1 LFSLS
6 GQPNAPHM
14 TVKCAA
20 LSFVNVCHKCCM
32 EGRLACCPHIWK
44 VLLLKHIGSPSPFLL
59 GTHRVCSPGANIV
72 VVGISH
78 ARPECPEPWT
88 RCSERAKCLFGR
100 AGERHHVSRAS
111 PGRVCWR
118 SRRRSGPS
126 TRTRARALTF
136 NPGHTFNPG
145 DRMIDRAPDVALQIS
160 RSRIHSHRPSPSTA
174 APLPYSPAALH
185 PPAISLAQWPFDQ
198 GSC

>member
-1 LFSLS
+1 LLS
-6 GQPNAPHM
+6 TH
-14 TVKCAA
+14 
-20 LSFVNVCHKCCM
+20 M
-32 EGRLACCPHIWK
+32 EGVAIE
-44 VLLLKHIGSPSPFLL
+44 
-59 GTHRVCSPGANIV
+59 THRFSFPFPPGHTSGLQSRCQHCRRLR
-72 VVGISH
+72 VGISH

-185 PPAISLAQWPFDQ
+185 PPAISLAQCPRWPLIRDLVN
-198 GSC
+198 CM